1 MNLTYSVKLNIDIKM
16 LSLPERFAQAGRA
29 GSNRAEN
36 KQKET
41 FCMIRKVIVAA
52 IAAMLVLAAGNA
64 LAWGT
69 KELENETN
77 AVTFAREVASGGY
90 QIVTTKELKGWID
103 EKKPMLI
110 VDVNPEDS
118 YKKQHI
124 PGAVH
129 IEFPR
134 PVMTSIDDQK
144 KDALI
149 KLLGPDKNRTIVFY
163 CGFTECTRSHNAAM
177 FAVQFGYMNA
187 YRYPGG
193 IKAWD
198 EAGYPF
204 EKVK

>member
-1 MNLTYSVKLNIDIKM
+1 MTRKL
-16 LSLPERFAQAGRA
+16 FVV
-29 GSNRAEN
+29 
-36 KQKET
+36 
-41 FCMIRKVIVAA
+41 VIVA
-52 IAAMLVLAAGNA
+52 LFSLTAGNA
-64 LAWGT
+64 FAAWGS

-77 AVTFAREVASGGY
+77 AVTFYREVTGGGY
-90 QIVTTKELKGWID
+90 QIVTTNELKGWID
-103 EKKPMLI
+103 EKKPILI

-149 KLLGPDKNRTIVFY
+149 KLLGPDTNRTIVFY

-177 FAVQFGYMNA
+177 FAVKYGYKNS

-204 EKVK
+204 EKAK